1 LSSSDDDS
9 NEEKT
14 QISNQKEKIM
24 TTAKMINLDSTDDEV
39 GKCLNI
45 RFNRDDLIGLTESNV
60 VKHNLT
66 GLTELDTDVEASS
79 VIPDASE
86 STIAD
91 NEDRADFL
99 AQATSGY
106 IPAPQVVDPRD
117 FYLFNV
123 PFRLTSQL
131 PILIHHRHQSRFRP
145 PIHRAVLTKTLT
157 PSNPPAPLP
166 NRPLSHS
173 MSHLRRQFP
182 KWDQSHLSLR

>member
-1 LSSSDDDS
+1 MNWDLSSSDDDS

-24 TTAKMINLDSTDDEV
+24 TTAKMINLDSTDDEI

-45 RFNRDDLIGLTESNV
+45 RFNRDDLIGTTESNV

-106 IPAPQVVDPRD
+106 IPAPQVV
-117 FYLFNV
+117 N
-123 PFRLTSQL
+123 
-131 PILIHHRHQSRFRP
+131 PIRVIFC
-145 PIHRAVLTKTLT
+145 
-157 PSNPPAPLP
+157 
-166 NRPLSHS
+166 
-173 MSHLRRQFP
+173 
-182 KWDQSHLSLR
+182 